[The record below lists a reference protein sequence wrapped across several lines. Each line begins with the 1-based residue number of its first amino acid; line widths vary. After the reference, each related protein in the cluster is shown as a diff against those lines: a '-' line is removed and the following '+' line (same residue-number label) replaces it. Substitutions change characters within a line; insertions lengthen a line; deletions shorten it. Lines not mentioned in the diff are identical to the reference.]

1 MINGNQFMRIALEVS
16 KASHCV
22 SVQVGAII
30 VKDHR
35 IISTGY
41 NGTPQG
47 YLNCD
52 DLHCES
58 GPEHSAWSADH
69 EIHAEMNAVI
79 FAAKAGISID
89 NGTMYTTLSPCR
101 QCLKHLR
108 QSGIID
114 VYYADR
120 YSKTTDEQHRLDRVF
135 SIELGIGLRCLP
147 LTNLIP
153 LSNLS

>member
-1 MINGNQFMRIALEVS
+1 MINDNQFMRIALEVS

-22 SVQVGAII
+22 STQVGAII

-47 YLNCD
+47 YPNCD
-52 DLHCES
+52 DLNSERGSAHT
-58 GPEHSAWSADH
+58 AWSADH

-79 FAAKAGISID
+79 FAAKSGISID
-89 NGTMYTTLSPCR
+89 NSTMYTTLSPCR

-114 VYYADR
+114 VFYADR
-120 YSKTTDEQHRLDRVF
+120 YRRTTDEQHRLDHIF
-135 SIELGIGLRCLP
+135 SVELGIGLHALP
-147 LTNLIP
+147 LT
-153 LSNLS
+153 